1 LKSKVTGLILAGG
14 RGTRMGRVDK
24 GLQPFRGSTMVAHV
38 LARLAPQVASVA
50 INANRNLPQYQA
62 MAGELPVLP
71 DYLDGFAGPLAGLQ
85 VGLQF
90 CPTELL
96 LTAPCDSPF
105 FPLDMAER
113 LYAAMSAAGAD
124 MAMAVTME
132 RDPEQ
137 PDAAPYRQSHPVFSL
152 VKANVL
158 PQLEAYLETGARRM
172 EGFYK
177 SLRVAEVLFDDAAAF
192 GNINTLEDLHHHERT
207 AAAAQAATSPA
218 AAPAPAAPIAPA
230 AGGPSNAASG
240 HASAPSASSPATSD
254 HAAARPATSPTAPG
268 GEVPSAA
275 SSAAAGGLAGG
286 RDGDPAALAVDEA
299 QRMICARV
307 AAVEATETL
316 SLLNALD
323 RVLATDIVSPINV
336 PAYDNSAMDGYALRG
351 ADLPPGDATGTSTF
365 KTIGIAYAGHPFTQ
379 APQAR
384 ECIRIMTGAAI
395 PPGCDSVLPQEL
407 AANINGDQVSI
418 APNAIHA
425 GANLRRAGE
434 DLKAGSI
441 AIAAGKLLRPADL
454 GLIAS
459 LGIGEVTVKRKLRV
473 AFFSTGDE
481 LRSLGEKLED
491 GCVYD
496 SNRYTLFGMLQRL
509 GCEVIDLGVV
519 RDDPQALEDTLR
531 KAASQ
536 ADAIITSGGVSEGAA
551 DYTRDIMALL
561 GDVAFWKLA
570 MRPGRPFAFGR
581 VQTEQDSAWLFGLPG
596 NPVAVMVSFYMLA
609 RPALLRMMG
618 AESKLQTMQARST
631 EAIRK
636 RPGRTEYQRGIVSK
650 GEDGAP
656 QVRLTGAQGSGILSS
671 MTEANCIVI
680 LHHDLVNVVAGQMVE
695 VMLFDG
701 LV

>member
-1 LKSKVTGLILAGG
+1 
-14 RGTRMGRVDK
+14 MGRVDK
-24 GLQPFRGSTMVAHV
+24 GLQPFRGATLAAHV
-38 LARLAPQVASVA
+38 LARLAPQVASLAV
-50 INANRNLPQYQA
+50 NANRNLPQYQA
-62 MAGELPVLP
+62 LAGESPVLP

-105 FPLDMAER
+105 FPQDMAER
-113 LYAAMSAAGAD
+113 LHTALVAEGAD
-124 MAMAVTME
+124 LAMAVTME

-137 PDAAPYRQSHPVFSL
+137 PHAAPFRQPHPVFSL
-152 VKANVL
+152 VKAGVL

-177 SLRVAEVLFDDAAAF
+177 TLRVAEVLFDDSAAF
-192 GNINTLEDLHHHERT
+192 GNINTLEDLHHHER
-207 AAAAQAATSPA
+207 AATTTPA
-218 AAPAPAAPIAPA
+218 PLASAAP
-230 AGGPSNAASG
+230 
-240 HASAPSASSPATSD
+240 
-254 HAAARPATSPTAPG
+254 
-268 GEVPSAA
+268 
-275 SSAAAGGLAGG
+275 
-286 RDGDPAALAVDEA
+286 DGDPAALAVEEA
-299 QRMICARV
+299 QRLICARI
-307 AAVEATETL
+307 APVEATERL
-316 SLLNALD
+316 PLLAALD
-323 RVLATDIVSPINV
+323 RVLAEDVISPINV

-351 ADLPPGDATGTSTF
+351 ADLPTAGATTTF

-379 APQAR
+379 TPQAHQ
-384 ECIRIMTGAAI
+384 CVRIMTGAAI

-407 AANINGDQVSI
+407 AASIDGDQVTI
-418 APNAIHA
+418 AHHAIRA

-434 DLKAGSI
+434 DLQAGGI
-441 AIAAGKLLRPADL
+441 AIAKGKLLRPADL

-459 LGIGEVTVKRKLRV
+459 LGIGAVTVKRKLKV

-481 LRSLGEKLED
+481 LRSLGEPLED

-509 GCEVIDLGVV
+509 GCEVLDMGVV
-519 RDDPQALEDTLR
+519 RDDPQALEAALR
-531 KAASQ
+531 EAASK

-551 DYTRDIMALL
+551 DHTRDIMALL

-570 MRPGRPFAFGR
+570 MRPGRPLAFGK
-581 VQTEQDSAWLFGLPG
+581 VQTGRDSAWLFGLPG
-596 NPVAVMVSFYMLA
+596 NPVAVMVSFYMFA

-618 AESKLQTMQARST
+618 ADSTLQTMQARAT
-631 EAIRK
+631 QAIRK

-650 GEDGAP
+650 ADDGAP

-671 MTEANCIVI
+671 MTEANCIVV
-680 LHHDLVNVVAGQMVE
+680 LHHDQANVAAGQLVE